1 MASSPYAQYSGQFVC
16 NFLYI
21 HKAKPPTHPETDA
34 PKVPSFTWYLF
45 PSPCITITP
54 LLVCLSRNRN
64 NAAFHASASS
74 LSRFVRTRTFLLT
87 YSPHKQM
94 RIIAFQIYLQH
105 ALLNTPLSIS
115 VVYYYHGSAISIR
128 FDPPSKRRLHVL
140 AANNT
145 TCTCGITALLQQLT
159 LLCSGPVH
167 GHGELLIC
175 IVCIILVRSPPPPGS
190 INPNRVVL

>member
-1 MASSPYAQYSGQFVC
+1 MASSPYAQYSGQFVR

-34 PKVPSFTWYLF
+34 PKVPSFTRYLF

-64 NAAFHASASS
+64 NAAFHATASS

-115 VVYYYHGSAISIR
+115 VVFII
-128 FDPPSKRRLHVL
+128 
-140 AANNT
+140 
-145 TCTCGITALLQQLT
+145 ITAQPSPFDSILPASDDFMYLQQ
-159 LLCSGPVH
+159 
-167 GHGELLIC
+167 
-175 IVCIILVRSPPPPGS
+175 IILLALAVSLHCCSNSLCFALALFTATG
-190 INPNRVVL
+190 NY